1 MNSTILVTGGLGY
14 IGSHTVVELC
24 AAGYDVVIIDNLCN
38 SHPAVLPR
46 LEAITGRKLPFIQGD
61 VRDVTVLNTI
71 FTQYKID
78 GVIHFAALKSLGESV
93 EQPLRYYENNLV
105 STFVL
110 LEAMRAAQVKRFVF
124 SSSAAVYGI
133 PDSVPVR
140 EDAPLRVSNP
150 YGRTKLMTET
160 ILNDLQKAEP
170 DWQIAQ
176 LRYFNPVGAHASGTI
191 GEDPQEI
198 PNNLMPYITQVAV
211 GKRECLSI
219 FGKDYDTVDGTGVR
233 DYIHVVDLARG
244 HVAALNYLR
253 TQQRSLTVNLGTGR
267 GVSVLQLVHAFIEN
281 TGQNVPYQFAPRRPA
296 DVASCYA
303 DARLAEQ
310 LMGWRATHD
319 VNDMCRDA
327 WRWQMQNPN
336 GFAGE
341 A

>member
-1 MNSTILVTGGLGY
+1 MREKILVTGGLGY
-14 IGSHTVVELC
+14 IGSHTVCALY
-24 AAGYDVVIIDNLCN
+24 AAGYDAVIIDNLCN

-46 LEAITGRKLPFIQGD
+46 IEAICGAAIPFVQGD
-61 VRDVTVLNTI
+61 VRDAALLKKLFAEHT
-71 FTQYKID
+71 FA

-105 STFVL
+105 STFTL

-133 PDSVPVR
+133 PESVPVK
-140 EDAPLRVSNP
+140 EDAPLTVSNP
-150 YGRTKLMTET
+150 YGRTKLMTEYV
-160 ILNDLQKAEP
+160 LNDLLKAEP
-170 DWQIAQ
+170 DWQIAL
-176 LRYFNPVGAHASGTI
+176 LRYFNPVGAHPSGTI

-211 GKRECLSI
+211 GKREKLSI
-219 FGKDYDTVDGTGVR
+219 YGNDYATVDGTGVR
-233 DYIHVVDLARG
+233 DYIHVMDLARG

-253 TQQRSLTVNLGTGR
+253 DKKQSLTVNLGTGN
-267 GVSVLQLVHAFIEN
+267 GISVLELVTAFAQV
-281 TGQNVPYQFAPRRPA
+281 TGQAVPYQYAPRRPA

-303 DARLAEQ
+303 DAHLAEE
-310 LMGWRATHD
+310 LLGWRAQHG
-319 VNDMCRDA
+319 VEDMCRDA

-336 GFAGE
+336 GFAP